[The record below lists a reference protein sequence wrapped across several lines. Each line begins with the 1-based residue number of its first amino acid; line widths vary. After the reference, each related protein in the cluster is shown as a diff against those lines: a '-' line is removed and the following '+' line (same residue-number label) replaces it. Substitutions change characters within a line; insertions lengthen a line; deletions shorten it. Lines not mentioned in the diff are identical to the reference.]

1 MKKLTLL
8 IRPTPDDG
16 WVGGAI
22 YFRNLVNSIT
32 QAAREDGVDLEIVLA
47 YEERSHLPASDRLL
61 SADLKRVFFSDY
73 EDIPLTSAQKEQLM
87 AIPAGPER
95 RPFRQ
100 MLQYGALIRETGGD
114 LIFPLFPIGD
124 YRLPCPILSWIPDLQ
139 HAVLPEFFSPEEIE
153 VRDRKYG
160 IAAKASD
167 AVILSSEAARDDF
180 LQRYGTPSGRLE
192 VLRFFTLPEEA
203 WFQGDPVAVRKRLG
217 IPDDYLMVCNQFWA
231 HKNHQLV
238 IRALSALKERG
249 IAPFV
254 VFTGSLAE
262 NRRGGIVDGVLQGLC
277 EAGLWD
283 QCRVLGQLDRV
294 DQIQLVRGARAV
306 VQPSLFEGWS
316 TVLEDC
322 RTLGK
327 RVIASDLKVHREQDL
342 PGATYFN
349 PASPAALADEIA
361 SVLCEPV
368 ETSLSREGATRAEAG
383 ARTLDFGRQFLR
395 LAREIARAGQ

>member
-1 MKKLTLL
+1 MKTLTILV
-8 IRPTPDDG
+8 RPTPDDG

-22 YFRNLVNSIT
+22 YFRNLVNSIIE
-32 QAAREDGVDLEIVLA
+32 AAREDGVDVEIVLA
-47 YEERSHLPASDRLL
+47 YEDRAHLPASDRLL
-61 SADLKRVFFSDY
+61 PADLKRVFFSDY
-73 EDIPLTSAQKEQLM
+73 EDLPLTPAQKEQLM

-100 MLQYGALIRETGGD
+100 MLQYGALIREAGGD
-114 LIFPLFPIGD
+114 LLFPLFPIGD

-139 HAVLPEFFSPEEIE
+139 HAVLPEYFSPEEIE

-160 IAAKASD
+160 SAAKASD
-167 AVILSSEAARDDF
+167 AVVLSSEAAREDF
-180 LQRYGTPSGRLE
+180 VQKYGRPSGRLE

-203 WFQGDPVAVRKRLG
+203 WFQGDPVAVRERLG
-217 IPDDYLMVCNQFWA
+217 IPEDYLMVCNQFWA
-231 HKNHQLV
+231 HKNHQMV
-238 IRALSALKERG
+238 IRALAVLKERG

-342 PGATYFN
+342 PGATYFD
-349 PASPAALADEIA
+349 PASPASLADEIA
-361 SVLCEPV
+361 AALSEPFDS
-368 ETSLSREGATRAEAG
+368 SLAREQESRNGAGE
-383 ARTLDFGRQFLR
+383 RTLAFGRQFLR
-395 LAREIARAGQ
+395 LAREIAGAGQ

>member
-22 YFRNLVNSIT
+22 YFRNLVNSVM
-32 QAAREDGVDLEIVLA
+32 QAAREDGVDVEIVLA
-47 YEERSHLPASDRLL
+47 YEDRAHLPASDRLL
-61 SADLKRVFFSDY
+61 PAELKRVFFSDY
-73 EDIPLTSAQKEQLM
+73 EDLPLTPAQKEQLM

-100 MLQYGALIRETGGD
+100 MLQYSALIRETGAG

-124 YRLPCPILSWIPDLQ
+124 YRLPCPVLSWIPDLQ
-139 HAVLPEFFSPEEIE
+139 HAVLPEYFTPAEIE

-160 IAAKASD
+160 SAAKASD
-167 AVILSSEAARDDF
+167 AVVLSSEAAREDF
-180 LQRYGTPSGRLE
+180 IEKYGRPSGRLE

-203 WFQGDPVAVRKRLG
+203 WFEGNPVAVRGRLG
-217 IPDDYLMVCNQFWA
+217 IPEDYLMVCNQFWA

-238 IRALSALKERG
+238 IRALAVLKERG

-277 EAGLWD
+277 EAGLWE

-342 PGATYFN
+342 PGATYFD
-349 PASPAALADEIA
+349 PASPEALADRIA
-361 SVLCEPV
+361 GVLAAPV
-368 ETSLSREGATRAEAG
+368 ESSLSREAATRAEAEG
-383 ARTLDFGRQFLR
+383 RTLGFGRQFLR
-395 LAREIARAGQ
+395 LAREIAGAGQ

>member
-1 MKKLTLL
+1 MTLL

-22 YFRNLVNSIT
+22 YFRNLVNSIL
-32 QAAREDGVDLEIVLA
+32 QAARADGVDVKIVLA
-47 YEERSHLPASDRLL
+47 YEDRESVPAADRLMP
-61 SADLKRVFFSDY
+61 ADLERVFFSDY
-73 EDIPLTSAQKEQLM
+73 EDLPLTPAQKEQLM
-87 AIPAGPER
+87 AIPPGAER

-100 MLQYGALIRETGGD
+100 MLQYGALIRETRAD

-139 HAVLPEFFSPEEIE
+139 HAVLPGFFSAEEID

-160 IAAKASD
+160 SAAKGSD
-167 AVILSSEAARDDF
+167 VIVLSSESAREDF
-180 LQRYGTPSGRLE
+180 VQKYGVPSGRLE
-192 VLRFFTLPEEA
+192 VLRFFTLPEVA
-203 WFQGDPVAVRKRLG
+203 WFEGDPVAVRRRLG
-217 IPDDYLMVCNQFWA
+217 IPEDYLMVCNQFWA
-231 HKNHQLV
+231 HKNHQAV
-238 IRALSALKERG
+238 IRALAILKERG
-249 IAPFV
+249 ITPFV

-262 NRRGGIVDGVLQGLC
+262 NRRGGVVDGVLQGLC

-327 RVIASDLKVHREQDL
+327 RIIASDLRVHREQDL
-342 PGATYFN
+342 PGATYFD
-349 PASPAALADEIA
+349 PASPEALADSIA
-361 SVLCEPV
+361 EVLAATV
-368 ETSLSREGATRAEAG
+368 ESSLSREAVTRAEAEG
-383 ARTLDFGRQFLR
+383 RTLGFGRQFLR
-395 LAREIARAGQ
+395 LAREIAGAGQ

>member
-1 MKKLTLL
+1 MTLL

-22 YFRNLVNSIT
+22 YFRNLVNSILE
-32 QAAREDGVDLEIVLA
+32 AARADGIDARIVLA
-47 YEERSHLPASDRLL
+47 YEDRAKVPAADRLMP
-61 SADLKRVFFSDY
+61 ADLPRVFFSDY
-73 EDIPLTSAQKEQLM
+73 EDLPLTPDQKEQLM
-87 AIPAGPER
+87 AIPPGPER

-100 MLQYGALIRETGGD
+100 MLQYGALIREAGAD
-114 LIFPLFPIGD
+114 LVFPLFPIGD

-139 HAVLPEFFSPEEIE
+139 HAVLPEFFNEEEIE

-160 IAAKASD
+160 SAAKASD
-167 AVILSSEAARDDF
+167 VVVLSSEAAREDF
-180 LQRYGTPSGRLE
+180 VAKYGKPAGRLE
-192 VLRFFTLPEEA
+192 VMRFFTLPESA
-203 WFQGDPVAVRKRLG
+203 WFEGDPVEVRRRLG
-217 IPDDYLMVCNQFWA
+217 IPEDYLMVCNQFWA
-231 HKNHQLV
+231 HKNHQAV
-238 IRALSALKERG
+238 IRALAILKDRE
-249 IAPFV
+249 ITPFV

-262 NRRGGIVDGVLQGLC
+262 NRRGGIVDGVLQELSK
-277 EAGLWD
+277 AGLWE

-327 RVIASDLKVHREQDL
+327 RIIASDLKVHREQDL
-342 PGATYFN
+342 PGATYFD
-349 PASPAALADEIA
+349 PASPEALADRIA
-361 SVLCEPV
+361 EVLATPV
-368 ETSLSREGATRAEAG
+368 ESSLSREAATRAEAEG
-383 ARTLDFGRQFLR
+383 RTLGFGRQFLR

>member
-1 MKKLTLL
+1 MTLL

-22 YFRNLVNSIT
+22 YFRNLVNSILE
-32 QAAREDGVDLEIVLA
+32 AARADGIDARIVLA
-47 YEERSHLPASDRLL
+47 YEDRGKVPAADRLMP
-61 SADLKRVFFSDY
+61 ADLPRVFFSDY
-73 EDIPLTSAQKEQLM
+73 EDLPLTPEQKEQLM
-87 AIPAGPER
+87 AIPPGPER

-100 MLQYGALIRETGGD
+100 MLQYGALIRETGAD
-114 LIFPLFPIGD
+114 LVFPLFPIGD

-139 HAVLPEFFSPEEIE
+139 HAVLPEFFSEEEIE

-160 IAAKASD
+160 SAAKASD
-167 AVILSSEAARDDF
+167 VVVLSSEAAREDF
-180 LQRYGTPSGRLE
+180 IAKYGKPAGRLE
-192 VLRFFTLPEEA
+192 VMRFFTLPEA
-203 WFQGDPVAVRKRLG
+203 GWFEGDPVEVRRRLG
-217 IPDDYLMVCNQFWA
+217 IPEDYLMVCNQFWA
-231 HKNHQLV
+231 HKNHQAV
-238 IRALSALKERG
+238 IRALAILKDRG
-249 IAPFV
+249 ITPFV

-262 NRRGGIVDGVLQGLC
+262 NRRGGIVDGVLQELSK
-277 EAGLWD
+277 AGLWE

-342 PGATYFN
+342 PGATYFD
-349 PASPAALADEIA
+349 PASPESLADRIA
-361 SVLCEPV
+361 EVLATSVES
-368 ETSLSREGATRAEAG
+368 SLSREAATRAEAEG
-383 ARTLDFGRQFLR
+383 RTLGFGRQFLR

>member
-1 MKKLTLL
+1 MKTLTIL

-22 YFRNLVNSIT
+22 YFRNLVNSIIE
-32 QAAREDGVDLEIVLA
+32 AAREDGVDVEIVLA
-47 YEERSHLPASDRLL
+47 YEDRAHLPASDRLL
-61 SADLKRVFFSDY
+61 PADLKRVFFSDY
-73 EDIPLTSAQKEQLM
+73 EDLPLTPAQKEQLV

-114 LIFPLFPIGD
+114 LLFPIFPIGD

-139 HAVLPEFFSPEEIE
+139 HAVLPEYFSPEEIE

-160 IAAKASD
+160 SAAKASD
-167 AVILSSEAARDDF
+167 AVVLSSEAAREDF
-180 LQRYGTPSGRLE
+180 LQKYGTPSGRLE

-203 WFQGDPVAVRKRLG
+203 WFQGDPVAVRERLG

-238 IRALSALKERG
+238 IRALSVLKERG
-249 IAPFV
+249 ITPFV

-316 TVLEDC
+316 TVLEDS

-342 PGATYFN
+342 AGAAYFD

-361 SVLCEPV
+361 AVLSEPF
-368 ETSLSREGATRAEAG
+368 ESSLFREEVSRAG
-383 ARTLDFGRQFLR
+383 AGERTLAFGRQFLH
-395 LAREIARAGQ
+395 LAREIAGAGQ

>member
-1 MKKLTLL
+1 MKTLTIL

-22 YFRNLVNSIT
+22 YFRNLVNSIIE
-32 QAAREDGVDLEIVLA
+32 AAREDGVDVEIVLA
-47 YEERSHLPASDRLL
+47 YEDRAHLPASDRLL
-61 SADLKRVFFSDY
+61 PADLKRVFFSDY
-73 EDIPLTSAQKEQLM
+73 EDLPLTPAQKEQLV

-114 LIFPLFPIGD
+114 LLFPIFPIGD

-139 HAVLPEFFSPEEIE
+139 HAVLPEYFSPEEIE

-160 IAAKASD
+160 SAAKASD
-167 AVILSSEAARDDF
+167 AVVLSSEAAREDF
-180 LQRYGTPSGRLE
+180 LQKYGTPSGRLE

-203 WFQGDPVAVRKRLG
+203 WFQGDPLAVRERLG

-238 IRALSALKERG
+238 IRALSVLKERG
-249 IAPFV
+249 ITPFV

-316 TVLEDC
+316 TVLEDS

-342 PGATYFN
+342 AGAAYFD

-361 SVLCEPV
+361 AVLSEPF
-368 ETSLSREGATRAEAG
+368 ESSLFREEVSRAG
-383 ARTLDFGRQFLR
+383 AGERTLAFGRQFLH
-395 LAREIARAGQ
+395 LAREIAGAGQ

>member
-1 MKKLTLL
+1 VKKLTLL

-22 YFRNLVNSIT
+22 YFRNLVNSVM
-32 QAAREDGVDLEIVLA
+32 QAAREDGVDVEIVLA
-47 YEERSHLPASDRLL
+47 YEDRSHLPASDRLL
-61 SADLKRVFFSDY
+61 PADLKRVFFSDY
-73 EDIPLTSAQKEQLM
+73 EDLPLTPAQKEQLM

-139 HAVLPEFFSPEEIE
+139 HAVLPEYFTPEEIE

-160 IAAKASD
+160 SAAKASD
-167 AVILSSEAARDDF
+167 AVVLSSEAAREDF
-180 LQRYGTPSGRLE
+180 IQKYGTPSGRLE

-203 WFQGDPVAVRKRLG
+203 WFQGDPVAVRERLG
-217 IPDDYLMVCNQFWA
+217 IPEDYLMVCNQFWA

-238 IRALSALKERG
+238 IRALSVLKERG
-249 IAPFV
+249 ITPFV

-277 EAGLWD
+277 EAGLWE

-342 PGATYFN
+342 PGATYFDT
-349 PASPAALADEIA
+349 ASPAALADEIA
-361 SVLCEPV
+361 SVLSAPAEP
-368 ETSLSREGATRAEAG
+368 SLSCEEGSRAG
-383 ARTLDFGRQFLR
+383 AGERTLAFGRHFLR
-395 LAREIARAGQ
+395 LAREIAGAGQ

>member
-1 MKKLTLL
+1 
-8 IRPTPDDG
+8 
-16 WVGGAI
+16 
-22 YFRNLVNSIT
+22 
-32 QAAREDGVDLEIVLA
+32 
-47 YEERSHLPASDRLL
+47 
-61 SADLKRVFFSDY
+61 
-73 EDIPLTSAQKEQLM
+73 
-87 AIPAGPER
+87 
-95 RPFRQ
+95 

-114 LIFPLFPIGD
+114 LLFPLFPIGD

-139 HAVLPEFFSPEEIE
+139 HAVLPEYFSSEEIE

-160 IAAKASD
+160 SAAKASD
-167 AVILSSEAARDDF
+167 AVVLSSEAAREDF
-180 LQRYGTPSGRLE
+180 LRKYGRPSGRLE

-203 WFQGDPVAVRKRLG
+203 WFQGDPVAVRERLG
-217 IPDDYLMVCNQFWA
+217 IPEDYLMVCNQFWA

-238 IRALSALKERG
+238 IRALAVLKERG

-277 EAGLWD
+277 EAGLWE

-294 DQIQLVRGARAV
+294 DQIQLLRGARAV

-342 PGATYFN
+342 PGATYFD
-349 PASPAALADEIA
+349 PGSTTALADEIA
-361 SVLCEPV
+361 AALSEPF
-368 ETSLSREGATRAEAG
+368 ESSLAREQEARSGAGE
-383 ARTLDFGRQFLR
+383 RTLAFGRQFLR
-395 LAREIARAGQ
+395 LAREIAGAGQ

>member
-1 MKKLTLL
+1 MTLL

-22 YFRNLVNSIT
+22 YFRNLVNSILE
-32 QAAREDGVDLEIVLA
+32 AARADGIDARIVLA
-47 YEERSHLPASDRLL
+47 YEDRAKVPAADRLL
-61 SADLKRVFFSDY
+61 PADLPRVFFSDY
-73 EDIPLTSAQKEQLM
+73 EDMPLTPEQKEQLM
-87 AIPAGPER
+87 AIPPGPER

-100 MLQYGALIRETGGD
+100 MLQYGALIRETGAD
-114 LIFPLFPIGD
+114 LVFPLFPIGD

-139 HAVLPEFFSPEEIE
+139 HAVLPEFFSEEEIE

-160 IAAKASD
+160 SAAKASD
-167 AVILSSEAARDDF
+167 VVVLSSEAAREDF
-180 LQRYGTPSGRLE
+180 IAKYGKPAGRLE
-192 VLRFFTLPEEA
+192 VMRFFTLPEA
-203 WFQGDPVAVRKRLG
+203 GWFEGDPVEVRRRLG
-217 IPDDYLMVCNQFWA
+217 IPEDYLMVCNQFWA
-231 HKNHQLV
+231 HKNHQAV
-238 IRALSALKERG
+238 IRALAILKDRG
-249 IAPFV
+249 ITPFV

-262 NRRGGIVDGVLQGLC
+262 NRRGGIVDGVLQALSK
-277 EAGLWD
+277 AGLWE

-327 RVIASDLKVHREQDL
+327 RIIASDLKVHREQDL
-342 PGATYFN
+342 PGATYFD
-349 PASPAALADEIA
+349 PASPESLADRIA
-361 SVLCEPV
+361 EVLATPV
-368 ETSLSREGATRAEAG
+368 ESSLSREAATRAEAEG
-383 ARTLDFGRQFLR
+383 RTLGFGRQFLR

>member
-22 YFRNLVNSIT
+22 YFRNLVNSIR
-32 QAAREDGVDLEIVLA
+32 QAAREDRVDVEVVLI
-47 YEERSHLPASDRLL
+47 YEDRSHLPASDRLL
-61 SADLKRVFFSDY
+61 APELKRVFLSDF
-73 EDIPLTSAQKEQLM
+73 EDLPLKPAQKEQLV
-87 AIPAGPER
+87 ALPAGPER
-95 RPFRQ
+95 RHFRQ
-100 MLQYGALIRETGGD
+100 ILQYGALVRENGGD

-124 YRLPCPILSWIPDLQ
+124 HRLPCPILSWIPDLQ
-139 HAVLPEFFSPEEIE
+139 HAVLPQFFSAEEIE

-160 IAAKASD
+160 GAAKASD
-167 AVILSSEAARDDF
+167 AVVLSSEAAREDF
-180 LQRYGTPSGRLE
+180 LQKYGTPSGRLE

-217 IPDDYLMVCNQFWA
+217 IPEDYLMVCNQFWV

-238 IRALSALKERG
+238 IRALSVLKERG
-249 IAPFV
+249 TAPCV

-277 EAGLWD
+277 EAGLWE

-294 DQIQLVRGARAV
+294 DQIQLVRGTRAV
-306 VQPSLFEGWS
+306 IQPSLFEGWS

-322 RTLGK
+322 RALGK

-342 PGATYFN
+342 PGATYFD
-349 PASPAALADEIA
+349 PGSPEALADEIA
-361 SVLCEPV
+361 AVLSPRHE
-368 ETSLSREGATRAEAG
+368 SSFAREQEARRGAGERALA
-383 ARTLDFGRQFLR
+383 FGRHFLR
-395 LAREIARAGQ
+395 LAREINGAGQ